1 MGGEGEELRVL
12 RPNEIT
18 CSLRKLITCNIL
30 IINFFAFAFVFLT
43 Q

>member
-12 RPNEIT
+12 RPSEVT

-30 IINFFAFAFVFLT
+30 IINLFAFVFLI